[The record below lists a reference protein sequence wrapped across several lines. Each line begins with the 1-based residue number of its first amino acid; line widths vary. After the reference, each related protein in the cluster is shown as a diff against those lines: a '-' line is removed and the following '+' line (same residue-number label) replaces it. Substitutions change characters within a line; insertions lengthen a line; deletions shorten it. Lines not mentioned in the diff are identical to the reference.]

1 MKIRWLPALVL
12 SLLSILAVAS
22 TASGQ
27 AAHVR
32 WDIVSLDFSKS
43 PVPVTAG
50 GHASAFANDQSHITL
65 TGSGTFVAPAGGDG
79 TSSAATGGGTWH
91 TFNAGGTST
100 GNGTYS
106 VTGLVR
112 WEPAPGTLPPGIV
125 DLIGNS
131 ADLSAGLAVLRIEY
145 SDGSAGVL
153 VVSCNLSGTP
163 ASVFEGVTRI
173 EGLRR
178 LLEPAGAG
186 RRRRRRSHRLPL
198 SIGAG
203 LISHGRRVS
212 SALVVCL
219 GPMVMSLTSPSR
231 W

>member
-1 MKIRWLPALVL
+1 MKNRWLPGLAL
-12 SLLSILAVAS
+12 SLLSIIAVAS

-50 GHASAFANDQSHITL
+50 GHASAFANDNSHITL

-100 GNGTYS
+100 GSGTYS

-112 WEPAPGTLPPGIV
+112 WEEAPGTPPPGVV
-125 DLIGNS
+125 DLVGNP
-131 ADLSAGLAVLRIEY
+131 ADASPGLVGLRIAY
-145 SDGSAGVL
+145 SDGSSGVL
-153 VVSCNLSGTP
+153 VVSCHLNGTP
-163 ASVFEGVTRI
+163 DSVFEGVTASK
-173 EGLRR
+173 GF
-178 LLEPAGAG
+178 
-186 RRRRRRSHRLPL
+186 
-198 SIGAG
+198 
-203 LISHGRRVS
+203 VS
-212 SALVVCL
+212 YW
-219 GPMVMSLTSPSR
+219 SR
-231 W
+231 QAPVDGVDANRTLFHVQ

>member
-1 MKIRWLPALVL
+1 MKIRWLPGLVL
-12 SLLSILAVAS
+12 SLLSIIAVVS
-22 TASGQ
+22 TVSGQ

-163 ASVFEGVTRI
+163 ASVFEGVT
-173 EGLRR
+173 
-178 LLEPAGAG
+178 
-186 RRRRRRSHRLPL
+186 
-198 SIGAG
+198 
-203 LISHGRRVS
+203 VS
-212 SALVVCL
+212 KGFVDYWNRQAPVGGVDADR
-219 GPMVMSLTSPSR
+219 TAFHFR
-231 W
+231 